1 MEPIRTQAKIESAPQ
16 PGALRT
22 AKSGRYAFAFVALAA
37 TAVVTPTFFFGN
49 ASGHDFSFHVASWMD
64 AAGQWREGI
73 AYPRWA
79 EWANWGFGEPRFVFY
94 PPASWMM
101 GAALGSVLPWYLVP
115 GIFIWL
121 CLIIAGMAMWR
132 LAREWLRGP
141 QAIAA
146 GVLYAVNPYHL
157 VDAYYRSDFAEL
169 LASALFPLLVWSAW
183 RLIREGWH
191 ALPLLATVFA
201 AIWLSNA
208 PAAVIATYSLALL
221 IFAGCVAGRNF
232 GPILPG
238 SMAMAAGFGLAAL
251 YILPATWEQ
260 RWVQISEVISENLHP
275 FKNFLFAHA
284 SDPEFVLFNWK
295 VSSIAA
301 GVILITGIAGV
312 FFARQRRD
320 FREFWWMLMAL
331 GAMSVLLMFPLTAP
345 LWRHLPELRFV
356 QFPWRWLLPL
366 DFIFAFFVAA
376 TISRSRRVWAWW
388 LAIGIAI
395 VATET
400 AIVQDCWWAGRD
412 ISILADGIRSG
423 HGYEGTDEYAPLG
436 TDIFQIPGTP
446 PDSGNETPQA
456 IGPPN
461 PRITKVDEDS
471 GDVVPAAGVRLHIQQ
486 WTAENKAFSAD
497 THTDV
502 TLALRLVNYPAW
514 EIQAG
519 GAMVRPELMPDTSQL
534 LVPLPAGANQV
545 EVRFRRT
552 WDRTL
557 GDAISMI
564 TALVLIAVRIRRRR
578 RPESNGGT
586 LNGDR
591 NQALGLS
598 GTG

>member
-1 MEPIRTQAKIESAPQ
+1 MEPIRTQAKIEFASQ
-16 PGALRT
+16 PRALRT
-22 AKSGRYAFAFVALAA
+22 AKSGRIALGFVALAA
-37 TAVVTPTFFFGN
+37 TAVIAPTFFLGN

-79 EWANWGFGEPRFVFY
+79 EWANWGFGEPRFIFY
-94 PPASWMM
+94 PPASWML
-101 GAALGSVLPWYLVP
+101 GAAFGSVLPWKLAP

-121 CLIIAGMAMWR
+121 CLMVAGMAMWR
-132 LAREWLRGP
+132 LAREWLPGP
-141 QAIAA
+141 QAIAT
-146 GVLYAVNPYHL
+146 GVLYAVNPYHI

-183 RLIREGWH
+183 RLIRDGWR
-191 ALPLLATVFA
+191 AVPLLATVVG

-221 IFAGCVAGRNF
+221 IFSGCVASRSIK
-232 GPILPG
+232 PILPG
-238 SMAMAAGFGLAAL
+238 SAGMAAGFGLAAL
-251 YILPATWEQ
+251 YILPAAWEQ

-275 FKNFLFAHA
+275 FKNFLFAHGD
-284 SDPEFVLFNWK
+284 DPEFVLFNWK

-312 FFARQRRD
+312 FMARQRKY

-331 GAMSVLLMFPLTAP
+331 GAASVLLMFPLSAA
-345 LWRHLPELRFV
+345 LWRHLPKLQFV
-356 QFPWRWLLPL
+356 QFPWRWLLPV
-366 DFIFAFFVAA
+366 DFVFAFFVAA
-376 TISRSRRVWAWW
+376 AISRARRPWAWW
-388 LAIGIAI
+388 LAVAIAI

-400 AIVQDCWWAGRD
+400 AIVHDCWWAGKD
-412 ISILADGIRSG
+412 VVILADGIRSG
-423 HGYEGTDEYAPLG
+423 HGYEGTSEYAPLG
-436 TDIFQIPGTP
+436 TDRFQLPGTP
-446 PDSGNETPQA
+446 PDSGDETPQA

-461 PRITKVDEDS
+461 PRIAKQDEDS
-471 GDVVPAAGVRLHIQQ
+471 GDIVPAAGVRLHVEQ
-486 WTAENKAFSAD
+486 WTAERKLFSAE
-497 THTDV
+497 THADV

-514 EIQAG
+514 EIQAD
-519 GAMVRPELMPDTSQL
+519 GAMVRPELMPDTAQL
-534 LVPLPAGANQV
+534 LVPLLAGAHQI

-586 LNGDR
+586 LDGDR